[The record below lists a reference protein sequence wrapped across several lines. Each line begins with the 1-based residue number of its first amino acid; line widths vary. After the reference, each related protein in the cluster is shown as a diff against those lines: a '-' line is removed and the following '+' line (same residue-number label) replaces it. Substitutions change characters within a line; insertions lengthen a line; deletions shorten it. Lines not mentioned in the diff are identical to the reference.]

1 MQGATDSVLDS
12 CFFCFLSEWQG
23 RNDEVISSATHK
35 KGDMRFHRKEETL
48 RPLP

>member
-1 MQGATDSVLDS
+1 MQGGTGSVLDS
-12 CFFCFLSEWQG
+12 CFLSEWQG